1 MWATGVNLYVV
12 CINALD
18 PDPKLTDKY
27 VYWLLSCFA
36 TDVTSNARNG
46 GIFRFWEAVG
56 QAISYGVSSRK
67 ELGNTP
73 LYGVLVVIA
82 FQLPFTWLVIRTVP
96 LYRTDDIRKPVDV
109 ENADK
114 VLTGDQSYEMADA
127 PEDGDEDKDVKA
139 AGVTTVVETR

>member
-1 MWATGVNLYVV
+1 
-12 CINALD
+12 
-18 PDPKLTDKY
+18 

-67 ELGNTP
+67 ELGNNP

-82 FQLPFTWLVIRTVP
+82 VQVPFTWLVIRTVP

-109 ENADK
+109 ENIDK
-114 VLTGDQSYEMADA
+114 VLTGDQNYEMGDT
-127 PEDGDEDKDVKA
+127 PGNGDEVKDAKS
-139 AGVTTVVETR
+139 AGVISVVATR

>member
-1 MWATGVNLYVV
+1 
-12 CINALD
+12 
-18 PDPKLTDKY
+18 

-82 FQLPFTWLVIRTVP
+82 VQVPFTWLVIRTVP

-109 ENADK
+109 ENIDK
-114 VLTGDQSYEMADA
+114 VLTSDPSYEMGDT
-127 PEDGDEDKDVKA
+127 PESGDGDKDAKS
-139 AGVTTVVETR
+139 AGVISVVATR

>member
-1 MWATGVNLYVV
+1 M
-12 CINALD
+12 
-18 PDPKLTDKY
+18 
-27 VYWLLSCFA
+27 SCFA
-36 TDVTSNARNG
+36 TDVQSNARNG

-96 LYRTDDIRKPVDV
+96 LYRMDDTRRPVDV
-109 ENADK
+109 ENVDK
-114 VLTGDQSYEMADA
+114 VGAGEQNYEMGDT
-127 PEDGDEDKDVKA
+127 PEDGDGDKDAKS
-139 AGVTTVVETR
+139 AGVTSVVATR

>member
-1 MWATGVNLYVV
+1 M
-12 CINALD
+12 
-18 PDPKLTDKY
+18 
-27 VYWLLSCFA
+27 YWLLSCFA

-82 FQLPFTWLVIRTVP
+82 VQVPFTWLVIRTVP

-109 ENADK
+109 ENINK
-114 VLTGDQSYEMADA
+114 VLTGDQNYEMGDTPGNEDEVKDA
-127 PEDGDEDKDVKA
+127 KSE
-139 AGVTTVVETR
+139 GVISVVATR

>member
-1 MWATGVNLYVV
+1 M
-12 CINALD
+12 
-18 PDPKLTDKY
+18 
-27 VYWLLSCFA
+27 YWLLSCFA

-82 FQLPFTWLVIRTVP
+82 FQVPFTWLVIRTVP
-96 LYRTDDIRKPVDV
+96 MYRTDDVRKPVDV
-109 ENADK
+109 ENTDK
-114 VLTGDQSYEMADA
+114 VTTGDQNYEMADV
-127 PEDGDEDKDVKA
+127 PEDGDKDTDAKSTA
-139 AGVTTVVETR
+139 VTTVAVTR

>member
-1 MWATGVNLYVV
+1 
-12 CINALD
+12 
-18 PDPKLTDKY
+18 

-82 FQLPFTWLVIRTVP
+82 VQVPFTWLVIRTVP

-109 ENADK
+109 ENIDK
-114 VLTGDQSYEMADA
+114 VLTGDQNYEMGDT
-127 PEDGDEDKDVKA
+127 PGNGDEVKDAKS
-139 AGVTTVVETR
+139 AGMISVVATR